1 MNDFIVLVIIGACWC
16 WGVFTLF
23 QDGYI
28 LEKPGHFLWDNIG
41 NFVCKPIFSCP
52 PCMASIHGFAI
63 GFIYYGL
70 SWQIP
75 IFMICLCGLNFI
87 IKSIIFPEYE

>member
-1 MNDFIVLVIIGACWC
+1 MNDFIVLLIIGSSWC

-23 QDGYI
+23 HEGYL
-28 LEKPGHFLWDNIG
+28 LERAGNTLRRELGSWFSKPLFD
-41 NFVCKPIFSCP
+41 CP
-52 PCMASIHGFAI
+52 PCQASIHGFAI
-63 GFIYYGL
+63 GFIHYGL